1 MAMNAGDTGCTS
13 GLAQVI
19 YNYRTGD
26 SAAGFSSPLSSSQ
39 ATALKHDCY
48 QLALSIVSYLQAH
61 AEVSITVPVSAM
73 PASACDSPARSC
85 PSLGPTLTV
94 SCGSVSNGIA
104 ESRASPPRRIAC
116 GRFFE
121 RR

>member
-61 AEVSITVPVSAM
+61 AEVSITVPIDAFGSGI
-73 PASACDSPARSC
+73 PAAPV
-85 PSLGPTLTV
+85 TLTGTI
-94 SCGSVSNGIA
+94 S
-104 ESRASPPRRIAC
+104 
-116 GRFFE
+116 
-121 RR
+121 